1 MWGRHRSGSFA
12 KIFQIQPKVPNPQP
26 QNRKKRGV
34 EQFFLIQNTELGRR
48 ERFRIFAH
56 PTRMY
61 FADAMGEDAKVMKMI
76 GGWVSKA
83 EDFLIFAGTYLHL
96 REI

>member
-1 MWGRHRSGSFA
+1 
-12 KIFQIQPKVPNPQP
+12 
-26 QNRKKRGV
+26 
-34 EQFFLIQNTELGRR
+34 
-48 ERFRIFAH
+48 
-56 PTRMY
+56 MY